1 MSAAD
6 VLILIL
12 DDERYFDDLFIVA
25 TVATTVYDC
34 SKITCTAASAG
45 SARVN
50 RGKTL
55 T

>member
-34 SKITCTAASAG
+34 SKSPAQL
-45 SARVN
+45 RV
-50 RGKTL
+50 RAVL
-55 T
+55 A